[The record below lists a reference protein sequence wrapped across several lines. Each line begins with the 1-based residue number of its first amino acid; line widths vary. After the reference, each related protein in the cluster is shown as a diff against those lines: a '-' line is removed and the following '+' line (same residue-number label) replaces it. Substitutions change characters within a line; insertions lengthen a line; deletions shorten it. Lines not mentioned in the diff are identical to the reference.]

1 MALIGGI
8 FGALIGFVVG
18 ILFVEVIFANNQSWP
33 DIVPFALAA
42 VGWLVGT
49 TLVRR
54 FAVRRGKTRQL
65 TN

>member
-8 FGALIGFVVG
+8 FGALIGFVLG
-18 ILFVEVIFANNQSWP
+18 SLFVEVIFATNQSWP
-33 DIVPFALAA
+33 DIVPVALAA

-65 TN
+65 TS